1 LIKIDYRIG
10 RYGDFRRSMLASL
23 PHAERQL
30 LDALLTRDN
39 DDFAIALV
47 DSWAVVSELLTFYQE
62 RIANESYLRTATESL
77 SVHELAQLIGYQ
89 PSPGVAASTFL
100 AFTME
105 SARLRPGAPPPTLR
119 VDTGTQVKSVPGQDE
134 QAQTF
139 ETVEPIDA
147 RSDWNALEPQTEV
160 HQVLEYGDKELYLE
174 GIATQLEVGDPILIV
189 GAERDRD
196 ERNNNWD
203 FRFLKTVE
211 ADADLNLTR
220 VTWEPGLGGGGVH
233 PAREDVRVYAM
244 RERAALFGHNA
255 PQPQLLSTEN
265 TGGLIT
271 NGEWDGFVIDRANNT
286 VDLDKVYPRIVDDSW
301 IVLENTEPQKYFGQW
316 FGGYTELYR
325 PEPEINGAISRAD
338 FGLSAKV
345 TRVIVRDNVNMS
357 KFELRNTVAHVVSEH
372 LPMAKRRLDDP
383 AYGTGLRLAA
393 TETGLEPGR
402 ALAVFG
408 SRMRVRKAPR
418 SPALTIV
425 ADDGTTMS
433 LALGDTVQVLEAPIC
448 ATGARAMIPPD
459 QLLKKLGPHPAGSTQ
474 LIEWLVRADD
484 GFTGRLVA
492 RGKDV
497 MRAAINKDDEPISE
511 IVHVA
516 PLADAVTSTPQFTE
530 LRFAA
535 ALKNVYER
543 STVLVNANVAAATHG
558 ETVEELLG
566 SGDSTAMHQRFRL
579 RQTPLTYVSSAD
591 AGGRRSTLE
600 IRVNDI
606 LWTEVATLHGQE
618 SDDQI
623 YVTRTDADGVTTVTF
638 GDGKAGA
645 RLPTGES
652 NVRAR
657 YRKGIGVGGLVKGG
671 QLSQLMTRPLGLKDA
686 INPEPASGA
695 EDAESRAQTRDNA
708 PLTMLTLDR
717 AVSLQD
723 YEDFAS
729 AFAGISKATATWTW
743 DGRHRG
749 VFLTVAGVD
758 GATVEPGRE
767 PYDSLIA
774 AIAAAGEPY
783 VRVNVRSYRDARFH
797 LAARV
802 RVNPAYEKDAVLAA
816 VEDHL
821 RDAFSFRLRSFGQ
834 RVALSEVYAVLQSV
848 DGVDAVDVNQLYR
861 SDESA
866 GLNERLPAHRPVATS
881 PTDIESAE
889 LLTLDP
895 APLLDLGEM
904 A

>member
-1 LIKIDYRIG
+1 
-10 RYGDFRRSMLASL
+10 
-23 PHAERQL
+23 
-30 LDALLTRDN
+30 
-39 DDFAIALV
+39 
-47 DSWAVVSELLTFYQE
+47 
-62 RIANESYLRTATESL
+62 
-77 SVHELAQLIGYQ
+77 
-89 PSPGVAASTFL
+89 
-100 AFTME
+100 
-105 SARLRPGAPPPTLR
+105 
-119 VDTGTQVKSVPGQDE
+119 VPGQDE
-134 QAQTF
+134 EAQTF
-139 ETVEPIDA
+139 ETIESIDA
-147 RSDWNALEPQTEV
+147 RPDWNALKPQTEIY
-160 HQVLEYGDKELYLE
+160 QVLAYGDKELYLD

-196 ERNNNWD
+196 DRNNNWD

-211 ADADLNLTR
+211 ADNERNLTR
-220 VTWEPGLGGGGVH
+220 VTWEPGLGRGSVQ

-255 PQPQLLSTEN
+255 PQPELLSTQN
-265 TGGLIT
+265 TGNLIN
-271 NGEWDGFVIDRANNT
+271 NGEWVDFSIDREAKT
-286 VDLDKVYPRIVDDSW
+286 IDLDKVYPKILDDSW
-301 IVLENTEPQKYFGQW
+301 IILDRTEPTPYFGQTLD
-316 FGGYTELYR
+316 GYTELYR
-325 PEPEINGAISRAD
+325 PEPGKVGAISRAD

-345 TRVIVRDNVNMS
+345 TRIVVRDNVNMFVF
-357 KFELRNTVAHVVSEH
+357 KLRDTTAYVVSEH
-372 LPMAKRRLDDP
+372 LPMATRRLDDP
-383 AYGTGLRLAA
+383 VYGTGLRLAA
-393 TETGLEPGR
+393 TDTGLLPGR
-402 ALAVFG
+402 ALAVSG
-408 SRMRVRKAPR
+408 TRLRIQRAPR
-418 SPALTIV
+418 SPTLTIV
-425 ADDGTTMS
+425 AEDGSTAA
-433 LALGDTVQVLEAPIC
+433 LAPGDTVQALEAPIR
-448 ATGARAMIPPD
+448 ATGTRAMIPPD
-459 QLLKKLGPHPAGSTQ
+459 ELLARLGPHPAGSTQ
-474 LIEWLVRADD
+474 LIEWRVRGDD
-484 GFTGRLVA
+484 GFTGRLIA

-497 MRAAINKDDEPISE
+497 MRAVIDEDDEPVSE

-543 STVLVNANVAAATHG
+543 STVTVNANIAAATHG

-566 SGDSTAMHQRFRL
+566 NGDSTAMHQRFQL
-579 RQTPLTYVSSAD
+579 RQVPLTYVSSAG

-600 IRVNDI
+600 IRVNDV
-606 LWTEVATLHGQE
+606 LWNEVATLHGQGP
-618 SDDQI
+618 SDQV

-657 YRKGIGVGGLVKGG
+657 YRKGIGVGGLVKSS

-729 AFAGISKATATWTW
+729 AFAGISKAAATWTW

-816 VEDHL
+816 VEKHL
-821 RDAFSFRLRSFGQ
+821 RDTFSFRLRSFGQ
-834 RVALSEVYAVLQSV
+834 RVALSEVYAALQSV
-848 DGVDAVDVNQLYR
+848 EGVDAADVNQLYR
-861 SDESA
+861 SDEPA
-866 GLNERLPAHRPVATS
+866 GLNERLSAHRPVATS

-895 APLLDLGEM
+895 GPLLDLGEM